1 MRLRLNHPSSHCGN
15 RKRGWV
21 TDILHYDTDIRQE
34 DNSLKIEIPTLISE
48 AKLFH
53 MNCIVQGYM
62 MTKNYNELE

>member
-15 RKRGWV
+15 RKRCWV
-21 TDILHYDTDIRQE
+21 RDIPHYDTDIRQE
-34 DNSLKIEIPTLISE
+34 DSSLKIEIPTLISE

-62 MTKNYNELE
+62 MTKIIMN